1 MNIELIKS
9 VDFGEIDGYGDPNLE
24 KYFLD
29 NGYWE
34 KIVDKSI
41 FFVVGKKGTGKSS
54 VFRMIEREAFNNGSI
69 VVNKDFGEFPF
80 EKLLRLSDEGF
91 AKPNQYQTIWKNVIF
106 NLLIQAIAKL
116 PPEGND
122 YYNEIVEYRD
132 MFLGSAKD
140 LHKDIISNAVKKEG
154 NIQIK
159 NFGGKTTKETNVSF
173 KYSDDNITSLN
184 SKLSDLILDYFI
196 TTTSNNKVVIQFD
209 RLDDNY
215 NQYQNLDEY
224 FQAIISL
231 FKVVYHFNQL
241 LRSKNVTNAKVVIY
255 IRSDIIKSIA
265 SRDAESA
272 RWDDFRLDLSWK
284 ISNLKYAYNSD
295 LYKIVEKRIQTSGS
309 QYIEKTF
316 DDVFSIDKKTLKEC
330 KIRGNLFKALVL
342 QTLFRPRDLI
352 ELLKILQSEICKHNK
367 FDSFVYN
374 EAKKRYSNWLV
385 NTELANEINPV
396 LRDDYK
402 YVIELLRLCGSRTMS
417 LSYFTKK
424 FKSIKYNFSMSP
436 LELLEYLYGVGIIEN
451 TWKNEKN
458 NTYMHRS
465 IFRNEGEFDRNMA
478 FKILPAVWNGLTV

>member
-1 MNIELIKS
+1 M
-9 VDFGEIDGYGDPNLE
+9 
-24 KYFLD
+24 
-29 NGYWE
+29 
-34 KIVDKSI
+34 
-41 FFVVGKKGTGKSS
+41 
-54 VFRMIEREAFNNGSI
+54 
-69 VVNKDFGEFPF
+69 
-80 EKLLRLSDEGF
+80 
-91 AKPNQYQTIWKNVIF
+91 
-106 NLLIQAIAKL
+106 
-116 PPEGND
+116 
-122 YYNEIVEYRD
+122 
-132 MFLGSAKD
+132 
-140 LHKDIISNAVKKEG
+140 
-154 NIQIK
+154 
-159 NFGGKTTKETNVSF
+159 
-173 KYSDDNITSLN
+173 
-184 SKLSDLILDYFI
+184 
-196 TTTSNNKVVIQFD
+196 
-209 RLDDNY
+209 
-215 NQYQNLDEY
+215 
-224 FQAIISL
+224 
-231 FKVVYHFNQL
+231 

-309 QYIEKTF
+309 QYIGKTF

-352 ELLKILQSEICKHNK
+352 ELLKTLQSEICKHNK

-424 FKSIKYNFSMSP
+424 FKSIKYDFSMSP

-465 IFRNEGEFDRNMA
+465 IFRNEGVFDRNMA